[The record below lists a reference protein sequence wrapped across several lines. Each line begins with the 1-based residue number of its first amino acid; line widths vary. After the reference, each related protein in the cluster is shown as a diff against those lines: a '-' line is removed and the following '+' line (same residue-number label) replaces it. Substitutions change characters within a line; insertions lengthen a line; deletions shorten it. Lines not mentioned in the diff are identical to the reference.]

1 MNRWLEQLWLNKTLS
16 LEHGGIIKSLGESMA
31 LVNVD
36 LKSANTHIT
45 YFTKGYILAGVC
57 HFILRMI

>member
-16 LEHGGIIKSLGESMA
+16 LEHGGIIKSLGESMT

-36 LKSANTHIT
+36 LNSANIHIAH
-45 YFTKGYILAGVC
+45 FTKGYILAGVRI
-57 HFILRMI
+57 F